1 MSSRLNIVVGIGAIA
16 LPFAASAQ
24 MSGQSYGQPPSSNPT
39 AQEPQSSTGS
49 STGLT
54 RQANP
59 PADTAQV
66 APATAADVK
75 AGVTVHDQKGGV
87 VGKIESVDSE
97 GAVVSTGTT
106 KAKIPLSA
114 IGKGD
119 KGLMIA
125 MTKSEL
131 DAAAKEKKPQ

>member
-1 MSSRLNIVVGIGAIA
+1 
-16 LPFAASAQ
+16 
-24 MSGQSYGQPPSSNPT
+24 
-39 AQEPQSSTGS
+39 
-49 STGLT
+49 
-54 RQANP
+54 
-59 PADTAQV
+59 
-66 APATAADVK
+66 
-75 AGVTVHDQKGGV
+75 
-87 VGKIESVDSE
+87 
-97 GAVVSTGTT
+97 VSTGTT